1 MHSQGLIYMSSFGL
15 KSLVLVKLLVFSF
28 PNKRE
33 EGARR
38 VQEPA
43 VHRVTGL
50 STICACSI
58 PVHKPGFRVLSSSE
72 HNAVIPVA

>member
-1 MHSQGLIYMSSFGL
+1 MSSFGL

-38 VQEPA
+38 VQEAA
-43 VHRVTGL
+43 VHRVT
-50 STICACSI
+50 S
-58 PVHKPGFRVLSSSE
+58 
-72 HNAVIPVA
+72 